1 MVFFSSLESSTSL
14 LNIPI
19 GLALKV
25 FEQVLAK
32 YRNDSSVEIL
42 FRSSDIELQTDFEI
56 VVVASFDVLS

>member
-1 MVFFSSLESSTSL
+1 MVFFSSSESSTSL

-32 YRNDSSVEIL
+32 YRNDSKVEIL